1 MQATPRETKPNTP
14 PSLLLFSFFSLCMM
28 SHSHQHPQPQQ
39 RRLLSQCLN
48 QLREH
53 PAESSFSSSQ
63 THYKTKIPL
72 CLIHS
77 ETTSTPTHSFF
88 GPKIVSSSPHQHYY
102 FHEPH
107 SPSSFP
113 CCFNVSS
120 RRWSAF
126 KLGCTSMDPQVEFSS
141 SLHSASEIIVSLL
154 ISSIFLSIRIKDKY
168 QRFTIIYVFYS
179 INWAKISI
187 SDHSFNPSNIN

>member
-1 MQATPRETKPNTP
+1 
-14 PSLLLFSFFSLCMM
+14 M

-39 RRLLSQCLN
+39 RLLLSQCLN
-48 QLREH
+48 QLHEH

-126 KLGCTSMDPQVEFSS
+126 KLGCTSMDPQVELSA
-141 SLHSASEIIVSLL
+141 SLHSPSEIIVSL
-154 ISSIFLSIRIKDKY
+154 ISF
-168 QRFTIIYVFYS
+168 
-179 INWAKISI
+179 ISI
-187 SDHSFNPSNIN
+187 IIFICKNKKHRYMKFIIIGVLC